1 MCATSKSTGA
11 TPIGILGEH
20 FLVSYGLSP
29 LTRAGMPGCVVV
41 LIAVG

>member
-29 LTRAGMPGCVVV
+29 LTRAV
-41 LIAVG
+41 AATRS